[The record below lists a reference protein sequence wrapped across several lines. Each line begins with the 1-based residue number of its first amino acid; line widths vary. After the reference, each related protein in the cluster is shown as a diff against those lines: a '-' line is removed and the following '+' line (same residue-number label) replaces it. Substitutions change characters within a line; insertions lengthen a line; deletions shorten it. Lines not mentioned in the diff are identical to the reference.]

1 VAKKDYQISIA
12 PHVLRY
18 ARTSLGLTV
27 AEAATQLDIAQR
39 DIEELE
45 AGDQQPKIS
54 QLRTMAKVYKRS
66 LTYLLLADVPL
77 EKPIPRDLRTIDSK
91 KLGHFKPKTILTVRK
106 ARALAESQIDL
117 LRDMDMPVT
126 KFGMRASLNEDAA
139 ERGKAIRK
147 ELELHHLRSEG
158 TTDKQALEHT
168 IEAVTGLGVM
178 VYQLS
183 LTQDGL
189 RGFSIL
195 DEEVPVIV
203 MKRGGETA
211 TARLFTLFHELGHV
225 MLGDGGMCD
234 LQDADS
240 QSVEKWCNT
249 FAAEALLPS
258 AEVKQHAVVRKHQ
271 ADALGM
277 EWSKYELALIAK
289 DYHVSLEVVLRRLL
303 TEGLTSK
310 KFYEENHEKWKDK
323 AFGRT
328 KKGQTRDTVA
338 SKIQERGRPFVRLI
352 FSAIDRERI
361 GPLQASQLLDVP
373 MDRFAHARQLV
384 A

>member
-1 VAKKDYQISIA
+1 MAKKDYQISVA
-12 PHVLRY
+12 AHVLRY

-27 AEAATQLDIAQR
+27 EEAMTQLDIAQH
-39 DIEELE
+39 ELE
-45 AGDQQPKIS
+45 DLETGTQQPKIS
-54 QLRTMAKVYKRS
+54 QLRSMAKVYKRS
-66 LTYLLLADVPL
+66 LTFLLLADVPQ
-77 EKPIPRDLRTIDSK
+77 EKPVPRDLRTVDSK
-91 KLGHFKPKTILTVRK
+91 KLGHFKPKTILAVRK

-117 LRDMDMPVT
+117 LRAMDMAVP
-126 KFGMRASLNEDAA
+126 KFNMRGSLNEDAA
-139 ERGKAIRK
+139 ERGKAIR
-147 ELELHHLRSEG
+147 EVLELHHLRAEG
-158 TTDKQALEHT
+158 ITAKQALEHT
-168 IEAVTGLGVM
+168 IEAVTGLGVL
-178 VYQLS
+178 VFQLT

-195 DEEVPVIV
+195 DEEIPVIV
-203 MKRGGETA
+203 MKRGSETV

-234 LQDADS
+234 LHETNS
-240 QSVEKWCNT
+240 QTVEKWCNT

-258 AEVKQHAVVRKHQ
+258 SEVRQHEVVRKHL

-277 EWSKYELALIAK
+277 EWSKQELALIAK

-303 TEGLTSK
+303 TERLTSK

-323 AFGRT
+323 AFGRA

>member
-1 VAKKDYQISIA
+1 MAKKDYQISVA
-12 PHVLRY
+12 AHLLRY

-27 AEAATQLDIAQR
+27 EEAAAHLDIAQP
-39 DIEELE
+39 DLEDLE
-45 AGDQQPKIS
+45 AGNQQPRIS

-66 LTYLLLADVPL
+66 LTFLLLADVPQ
-77 EKPIPRDLRTIDSK
+77 EKPVPRDLRTVDSK
-91 KLGHFKPKTILTVRK
+91 KLGHFKPKTILAVRK
-106 ARALAESQIDL
+106 ARALAEAQIDL

-126 KFGMRASLNEDAA
+126 KFNMRGSLNEDAA
-139 ERGKAIRK
+139 EKGRTIRK
-147 ELELHHLRSEG
+147 ELELYHLRADG
-158 TTDKQALEHT
+158 ITDKEALEHT
-168 IEAVTGLGVM
+168 IEAVSGLGVL

-234 LQDADS
+234 LHETNS
-240 QSVEKWCNT
+240 QAVEKWCNT

-258 AEVKQHAVVRKHQ
+258 SEVRQHEVVRKHQ
-271 ADALGM
+271 ADALGL
-277 EWSKYELALIAK
+277 EWSKHELALIAR

-338 SKIQERGRPFVRLI
+338 GKVQERGRQFVRLI

>member
-1 VAKKDYQISIA
+1 VAKKDYQILVA
-12 PHVLRY
+12 AHVLRY

-27 AEAATQLDIAQR
+27 EEAATHLDIAQR
-39 DIEELE
+39 DLEDLE
-45 AGDQQPKIS
+45 AGNQRPKIS

-66 LTYLLLADVPL
+66 LTFLLLADVPQ
-77 EKPIPRDLRTIDSK
+77 EKPVPRDLRTVDSK
-91 KLGHFKPKTILTVRK
+91 ELGHFKPKTILTVRK

-117 LRDMDMPVT
+117 LRDMDVTVT
-126 KFGMRASLNEDAA
+126 KFNVRASLNDDAA

-147 ELELHHLRSEG
+147 ELELHHLRAEG
-158 TTDKQALEHT
+158 ITDKQALEHT
-168 IEAVTGLGVM
+168 IEAVTGLGVL

-234 LQDADS
+234 LQDANS
-240 QSVEKWCNT
+240 QAIEKWCNT
-249 FAAEALLPS
+249 FAAEALLPVV
-258 AEVKQHAVVRKHQ
+258 EVRRHSVVSQHLSERR
-271 ADALGM
+271 GT
-277 EWSKYELALIAK
+277 EWTKSELALIAK
-289 DYHVSLEVVLRRLL
+289 DYHVGLEVVLRRLL
-303 TEGLTSK
+303 SEKLTSQE
-310 KFYEENHEKWKDK
+310 FYEENHEKWKDK
-323 AFGRT
+323 AFGRP
-328 KKGQTRDTVA
+328 KKRQTRDTVA